1 MHAQSLPHRT
11 DRTRFIQNQSP
22 CHQRRTLLEG
32 IVMNPDARISE
43 MPLLIPA
50 KREQLFVEW
59 NNNRRFC
66 PTNVCIHEL
75 AEAEVD
81 RTPDPIAVA
90 CEKESLTCRAELVQ
104 WNQLDG

>member
-1 MHAQSLPHRT
+1 
-11 DRTRFIQNQSP
+11 
-22 CHQRRTLLEG
+22 
-32 IVMNPDARISE
+32 MNPDARISE
-43 MPLLIPA
+43 MPLLTPA

-66 PTNVCIHEL
+66 RTNVCIHEL

-81 RTPDPIAVA
+81 RTPDAIAVA
-90 CEKESLTCRAELVQ
+90 CEKESLTYRADLVQ